1 MDQSSVKKVVSCLGY
16 ARRMLAKQDLHNVMQ
31 HVDASLHLLKHAAVM
46 KDKGR
51 LSKTFTQADPLLG

>member
-1 MDQSSVKKVVSCLGY
+1 
-16 ARRMLAKQDLHNVMQ
+16 MLAKHDLQNVMQ
-31 HVDASLHLLKHAAVM
+31 HVDESLHLLKHAAVM